1 MISYSKLGRLVMIG
15 ELATNN
21 TERHGSIK
29 LYRFDYLAK
38 KNCNILKKQ
47 TNKKRLNIFK
57 TLCTGLKKL

>member
-1 MISYSKLGRLVMIG
+1 MIG

-38 KNCNILKKQ
+38 KKIVIFLK
-47 TNKKRLNIFK
+47 NKKKTCLNIFK